1 MLNDEP
7 ESQIVEN
14 ESHTVDIVVFSNFD
28 EPDFFRASRQPLN
41 LYKARQTARQRRGVG
56 GEEVQSPEVEAE
68 PVHMQAAGEQFMQPW
83 RQVRQTHTHKWQSGQ
98 RHA

>member
-1 MLNDEP
+1 MLAF
-7 ESQIVEN
+7 QLVIVA
-14 ESHTVDIVVFSNFD
+14 SAFL
-28 EPDFFRASRQPLN
+28 RAPKLAGKDVE
-41 LYKARQTARQRRGVG
+41 LVEK
-56 GEEVQSPEVEAE
+56 VQSPEVEAE